1 MKLYQTILMA
11 TDFSP
16 TSAEALEEAIRMA
29 RELGS
34 ELKILHCYELPAP
47 LALPYA
53 TASLYEGLDRE
64 ARASAEHKLERLI
77 RRAADRG
84 VAARPLLRQG
94 FPDVEIVDAA
104 ERERADLIILGTHG
118 RRGASRLLVGSVAAR
133 VVATAGCPVLTVRPS
148 RVEAAARAAG
158 A

>member
-16 TSAEALEEAIRMA
+16 TSADALEEALRMA
-29 RELGS
+29 RELGC
-34 ELKILHCYELPAP
+34 ELKILHVYELPAP

-64 ARASAEHKLERLI
+64 ARSGAERKLARLI
-77 RRAADRG
+77 DSAKNRG
-84 VAARPLLRQG
+84 VAATPLLRQG
-94 FPDVEIVDAA
+94 FPDVEIVGAA

-118 RRGASRLLVGSVAAR
+118 RRGASRLLLGSVAAR
-133 VVATAGCPVLTVRPS
+133 VVATAACPVLTVRP
-148 RVEAAARAAG
+148 AAAEAFTKAAG

>member
-1 MKLYQTILMA
+1 MKLYQTILLA

-16 TSAEALEEAIRMA
+16 TSTDAFEEALRMA
-29 RELGS
+29 REFGS
-34 ELKILHCYELPAP
+34 ALKIMHCYELPAP

-64 ARASAEHKLERLI
+64 ARLGAEKKLERLI

-84 VAARPLLRQG
+84 VAATPVLRQG
-94 FPDVEIVDAA
+94 FPDVEIVDSA
-104 ERERADLIILGTHG
+104 ERERADLIVLGTHG
-118 RRGASRLLVGSVAAR
+118 RRGASRLLLGSVAAR

-148 RVEAAARAAG
+148 HAEATARAAG